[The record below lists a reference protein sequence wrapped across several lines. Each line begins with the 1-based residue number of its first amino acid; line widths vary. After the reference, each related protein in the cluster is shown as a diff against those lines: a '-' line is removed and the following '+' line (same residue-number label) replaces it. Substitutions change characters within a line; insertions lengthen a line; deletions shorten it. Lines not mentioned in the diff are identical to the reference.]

1 MNKPKV
7 DSKERRGVRVELRA
21 DGDGEAPKLRG
32 HAAVFNSPSE
42 LMGGCFREI
51 INPGAF
57 SDALQTSDIRALVN
71 HDSRMVLGRSSA
83 GTLKVS
89 EDDTGLAIEI
99 DPPDTSYARD
109 LIISMQRGD
118 ISEMSFAFTVAE
130 DGQEWTRD
138 PDESGNWTRT
148 ISKFSRIY
156 DVSPVTY
163 PAYPET
169 DCALRTL
176 ETVKAKDAA
185 PPVDG
190 DEIVMRRLRLDLEA
204 AS

>member
-7 DSKERRGVRVELRA
+7 DGQERRGVRIELRA
-21 DGDGEAPKLRG
+21 DGEGEAPKLRG

-51 INPGAF
+51 ILPGAF
-57 SDALQTSDIRALVN
+57 ADSLQESDIRALVN

-83 GTLKVS
+83 GTLRVS
-89 EDDTGLAIEI
+89 EDETGLAIEI

-190 DEIVMRRLRLDLEA
+190 DEIVMRRLRLELEA